1 MMDYI
6 TILAQAA
13 ETATRTRG
21 VTEEVIPINL
31 IWQQI
36 TSLDKLEAFT
46 FISFGI
52 VCLFYGWRVFKIL
65 VAISFALIGL
75 YVGIYTNKVL
85 IGGNEIWLGVLC
97 MILFC
102 VFSIPMMR
110 WGVSLLGA
118 AAGGVITGGGWL
130 ALNLPQQYIWAGALV
145 GVIAGGMISFIVFKA
160 SVMLFTSLGGSALMT
175 VGVLAILY
183 KYLGAAEKVEE
194 LVLTKQWFLPFVLTI
209 STIVGIILQSKFIKS
224 SKNFDI

>member
-6 TILAQAA
+6 TVLAQAA
-13 ETATRTRG
+13 ETTTQSPE
-21 VTEEVIPINL
+21 VTEQIVPIDV

-36 TSLDKLEAFT
+36 TSLEKIEAFT

-52 VCLFYGWRVFKIL
+52 VCLFYGWRVFRIL

-75 YVGIYTNKVL
+75 FVGIYTNNVL

-97 MILFC
+97 MTLFAIL
-102 VFSIPMMR
+102 SIPMVR
-110 WGVSLLGA
+110 WGVCLLGA

-130 ALNLPQQYIWAGALV
+130 AFELPQQYIWAGALV
-145 GVIAGGMISFIVFKA
+145 GIIAGGMISFIIFKA
-160 SVMLFTSLGGSALMT
+160 AVMLFTSLGGSALVT
-175 VGVLAILY
+175 VGTLAILY

-194 LVLTKQWFLPFVLTI
+194 LVLTEQWFLPVVLTL
-209 STIVGIILQSKFIKS
+209 STMTGIILQSRFLKS
-224 SKNFDI
+224 SKDFDV

>member
-1 MMDYI
+1 MDYV

-13 ETATRTRG
+13 ETATRTPE
-21 VTEEVIPINL
+21 VTEQVVPINE

-36 TSLDKLEAFT
+36 TTLNKLEALT
-46 FISFGI
+46 FVSFGI

-75 YVGIYTNKVL
+75 FVGIYTNTVL

-97 MILFC
+97 MILFAI
-102 VFSIPMMR
+102 FSVPMMR
-110 WGVSLLGA
+110 WGVCLLGA
-118 AAGGVITGGGWL
+118 AAGGVLTGGGWL
-130 ALNLPQQYIWAGALV
+130 AIDLPQQYIWAGALV
-145 GVIAGGMISFIVFKA
+145 GIIAGGMISFIVFKA
-160 SVMLFTSLGGSALMT
+160 AVMLFTSLGGSALMT

-194 LVLTKQWFLPFVLTI
+194 LVLTKQWFLPVVLTL
-209 STIVGIILQSKFIKS
+209 STMVGIILQSRFIKS

>member
-1 MMDYI
+1 MDYV

-13 ETATRTRG
+13 ETATRTPE
-21 VTEEVIPINL
+21 VTEQVVPINE

-52 VCLFYGWRVFKIL
+52 VCLFYGWRVFRIL

-75 YVGIYTNKVL
+75 SVGVYTNKVL
-85 IGGNEIWLGVLC
+85 VGGNEIWLGVLC
-97 MILFC
+97 MILFAI
-102 VFSIPMMR
+102 FSIPMTR
-110 WGVSLLGA
+110 WGVCLLGA

-130 ALNLPQQYIWAGALV
+130 AINLPQQYIWAGALV
-145 GVIAGGMISFIVFKA
+145 GIIAGGMISFIVFKA
-160 SVMLFTSLGGSALMT
+160 AVMLFTSLGGSALVM

-194 LVLTKQWFLPFVLTI
+194 LVLTKQWFLPVILTL
-209 STIVGIILQSKFIKS
+209 STMVGIILQSRFIKS
-224 SKNFDI
+224 SKDFDI

>member
-1 MMDYI
+1 MDYI
-6 TILAQAA
+6 TILAQTA
-13 ETATRTRG
+13 ETATQTPE
-21 VTEEVIPINL
+21 VTEQVVPIDV

-36 TSLDKLEAFT
+36 ISLEKIEAFT

-75 YVGIYTNKVL
+75 FVGFYTNNVL

-97 MILFC
+97 MILFA
-102 VFSIPMMR
+102 VISIPMMK
-110 WGVSLLGA
+110 WGVCLLGA
-118 AAGGVITGGGWL
+118 AAGGIITGGGWL
-130 ALNLPQQYIWAGALV
+130 AIDLPQQYIWAGALV
-145 GVIAGGMISFIVFKA
+145 GIIAGGMISFIIFKA
-160 SVMLFTSLGGSALMT
+160 AVMLFTSLGGSALVT

-194 LVLTKQWFLPFVLTI
+194 LVLTEQWFLPVVLTL
-209 STIVGIILQSKFIKS
+209 STMAGIILQSRFIKS
-224 SKNFDI
+224 SKTFHI

>member
-1 MMDYI
+1 MDYI

-21 VTEEVIPINL
+21 VTEEVIPINV

-65 VAISFALIGL
+65 VTISFALIGL
-75 YVGIYTNKVL
+75 FVGIYTNKVL

-97 MILFC
+97 MILFA
-102 VFSIPMMR
+102 VFSVPMMR
-110 WGVSLLGA
+110 WGVCLLGA

-130 ALNLPQQYIWAGALV
+130 AINLPQQYIWAGALV

-160 SVMLFTSLGGSALMT
+160 AVMLFTSLGGSALVT
-175 VGVLAILY
+175 VGILAILY
-183 KYLGAAEKVEE
+183 KYLGAAEKVQE
-194 LVLTKQWFLPFVLTI
+194 LVLTKQWFLPFVLTL